1 LWGGGNSITKGPF
14 TRRARYL
21 GGGSIKKYF
30 VAQQQSKGNPFL
42 GMIAELRNRLL
53 ASSCLPLSVCLSAW
67 NKSALTGRIFVK
79 FNI

>member
-53 ASSCLPLSVCLSAW
+53 ASPVCLSLSVFLHGT
-67 NKSALTGRIFVK
+67 NLLSLEGFS
-79 FNI
+79 